1 MKCLRSNWLERMEAH
16 WLSPI
21 CINNDIEQEECGQRK
36 NHRGTFSLAWLPV
49 EEARELSQTWD
60 KHYFWF
66 VGEQPGFIRTGDM
79 VEQALGK
86 CPVFAT
92 EQLFLITGSG

>member
-1 MKCLRSNWLERMEAH
+1 MPEKELARKDGSSLAFTNLH
-16 WLSPI
+16 
-21 CINNDIEQEECGQRK
+21 NDTEQEECGQRK

-49 EEARELSQTWD
+49 EEAKELSQTWD
-60 KHYFWF
+60 KHCFWF

-92 EQLFLITGSG
+92 LQLFLITGSG